1 MLSLPLAD
9 KLSSLAEPTGVS
21 PVRPTLPQCF
31 HSSSRGAYM
40 KIASGPQ
47 ATTAASG
54 NQPGWCARKTNTA
67 LAADLGCPG
76 SQLGCPP
83 GLGPPALESQGKTGQ
98 EKTSWSQSI
107 HQSWGCCPVLSLW
120 GHQGWWL
127 LDTLLSRDLARE
139 SGC

>member
-1 MLSLPLAD
+1 MGEMLNLPLAD
-9 KLSSLAEPTGVS
+9 KLSSLAEPIGVS

-40 KIASGPQ
+40 KIAIGPQ

-76 SQLGCPP
+76 SQLGCPWSRTTCSRVP
-83 GLGPPALESQGKTGQ
+83 RENRAGKDFLEPEHPSVLGLLPCPLPVGSSRVVASRYPAVQG
-98 EKTSWSQSI
+98 SS
-107 HQSWGCCPVLSLW
+107 
-120 GHQGWWL
+120 
-127 LDTLLSRDLARE
+127 
-139 SGC
+139 